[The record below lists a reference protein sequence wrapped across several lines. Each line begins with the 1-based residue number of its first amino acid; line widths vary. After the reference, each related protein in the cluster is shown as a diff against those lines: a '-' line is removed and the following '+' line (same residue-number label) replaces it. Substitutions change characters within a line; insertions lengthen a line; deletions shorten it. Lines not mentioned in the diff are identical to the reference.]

1 VTSPRAIVAALTF
14 SMLAIGAQ
22 VPASAQSPSAP
33 SPDASAAPVGTPAT
47 LPPDGSWQVDL
58 SADELAAAG
67 ATGDGTR
74 AGVFTWTFGQ
84 GLATIDV
91 SYADDGSVACAAV
104 MQPEGDLVR
113 LSYSEGACGDE
124 QDAIRWVLE
133 DDGLHLTLVST
144 NAPFENNRAYLEAKP
159 WQPVETPG
167 APPDASE
174 PASSPSGT

>member
-1 VTSPRAIVAALTF
+1 VIRHRAIVFAVTF
-14 SMLAIGAQ
+14 SMVAAGAQ
-22 VPASAQSPSAP
+22 GPAFAQSPSAGAP
-33 SPDASAAPVGTPAT
+33 NMSPAPVGTPAT
-47 LPPDGSWQVDL
+47 LPPEGSWRVAL
-58 SADELAAAG
+58 SAQDLAAAG

-159 WQPVETPG
+159 WQAVETP
-167 APPDASE
+167 AVSPEAS
-174 PASSPSGT
+174 PVSASPSGI